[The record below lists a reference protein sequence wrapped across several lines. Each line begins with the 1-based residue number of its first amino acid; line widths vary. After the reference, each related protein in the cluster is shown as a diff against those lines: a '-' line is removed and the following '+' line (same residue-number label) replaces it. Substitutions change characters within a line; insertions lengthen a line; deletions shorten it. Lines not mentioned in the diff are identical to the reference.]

1 MPLAQSHRRAA
12 HWEIVQLSTNCRIA
26 IEVETPS
33 QLDGVFVQKLSCEK
47 ILPPAAFPW
56 LCDAMYTRVAAVSF
70 VPWRLEDEVQR
81 DETCRIVGLQRPP
94 SCLGDWRRPGSTKGE
109 PVAELQRSPS
119 CFVSWRLRLPPP
131 LPRHAPQ
138 ELQRSPLCFGD
149 WRRACDRTAS
159 GPTKAMHVS
168 PYVLATGGRSATGQC
183 FNIPMPPELC
193 PLTWPHICKAQHQQA
208 LRRNRI
214 NLVVMRQV

>member
-70 VPWRLEDEVQR
+70 VPWRLEAREFPARYPIAEVAA
-81 DETCRIVGLQRPP
+81 V
-94 SCLGDWRRPGSTKGE
+94 S
-109 PVAELQRSPS
+109 
-119 CFVSWRLRLPPP
+119 FVPWRLEV
-131 LPRHAPQ
+131 RHAGGDHRAAEHVAAVSFVPWRLEDLINAIGFRKEVVAAVSFVPWRLEG
-138 ELQRSPLCFGD
+138 ELAGRRCARSGVAAVSFVP
-149 WRRACDRTAS
+149 WR
-159 GPTKAMHVS
+159 
-168 PYVLATGGRSATGQC
+168 LEGG
-183 FNIPMPPELC
+183 
-193 PLTWPHICKAQHQQA
+193 
-208 LRRNRI
+208 
-214 NLVVMRQV
+214 